1 MVYPYRNECCGGY
14 ISLKEKE
21 LSGSMVDQ
29 IMESAEYK
37 GAQELVTACPLCLY
51 NLNHGGHSHT
61 PIVKYFTEILAEA
74 LGIKEEQGGVEGA

>member
-1 MVYPYRNECCGGY
+1 M
-14 ISLKEKE
+14 KEKE

-61 PIVKYFTEILAEA
+61 PIVKYVTE
-74 LGIKEEQGGVEGA
+74 GGGGGGGGGGKEGSIEGA